1 MVPVH
6 GDLNTLQ
13 RMPWKVPGFLWTSSL
28 ESSSHY
34 PEDLM
39 GSHRFSHRL
48 SLHSVFT
55 LAGRSHGKS
64 KDFPYDSVSWRPLHS
79 PGDASRIPRISHGVS
94 FYRGLYRL
102 QSPLEVQI
110 GWMSRDIHTIYHFQI
125 SYHKLFYSI
134 TQKGTDDCVPSVF
147 SHCENS

>member
-1 MVPVH
+1 MNSLSIDFLQASTQSKGSHVKSHAGLHKFFLFMETSAQPRGYH
-6 GDLNTLQ
+6 GKSQD
-13 RMPWKVPGFLWTSSL
+13 FLWTSSL

-79 PGDASRIPRISHGVS
+79 PGDASRIPRISHGVC
-94 FYRGLYRL
+94 FYRGLY
-102 QSPLEVQI
+102 I
-110 GWMSRDIHTIYHFQI
+110 SRVHWK
-125 SYHKLFYSI
+125 SK
-134 TQKGTDDCVPSVF
+134 
-147 SHCENS
+147 